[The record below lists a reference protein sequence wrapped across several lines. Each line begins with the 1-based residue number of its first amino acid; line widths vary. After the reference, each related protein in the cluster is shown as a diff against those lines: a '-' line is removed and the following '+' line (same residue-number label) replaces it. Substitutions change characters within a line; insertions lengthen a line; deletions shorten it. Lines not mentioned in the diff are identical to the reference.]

1 MSSLENEFD
10 IKGIAWSILDHL
22 IVSFHFFV
30 LGVIEMHIKSV
41 ESFFFDSLEN
51 TCALFRLGLSDQGQ
65 GDFRYPHVM
74 RHP

>member
-1 MSSLENEFD
+1 
-10 IKGIAWSILDHL
+10 
-22 IVSFHFFV
+22 
-30 LGVIEMHIKSV
+30 MHIKSV

-51 TCALFRLGLSDQGQ
+51 TCALSRLGLSDQGQ